1 MKRKEDMDYRKLSAL
16 LGAWEDA
23 SLSAEEERELEAC
36 VSDSDYEILASEAD
50 AIISCLA
57 AGEKKTKHRPSVG
70 FWLSA
75 AVACAAVI
83 AVAVWVFIPGSVTEN
98 APQMASVETVKP
110 AETVKIQNDYKG
122 SAPAAVQPSV
132 MPRKAYA
139 HRQTRV
145 AAEQPEDTAPVD
157 QEDAW
162 AAFLSMRE
170 EMADVVN
177 ADHGAD
183 IRNEITDAVT
193 PDILTEEQDITID
206 VYGSLKDASEILN
219 SILCEL

>member
-1 MKRKEDMDYRKLSAL
+1 MDYRKLSAL

-50 AIISCLA
+50 ALISSLA
-57 AGEKKTKHRPSVG
+57 AGEKKAKRRPFVG
-70 FWLSA
+70 LWLSA
-75 AVACAAVI
+75 AAACAAVI
-83 AVAVWVFIPGSVTEN
+83 AVAVWVLLPGPVTEN
-98 APQMASVETVKP
+98 APQMAAVETVKP
-110 AETVKIQNDYKG
+110 AESVKIQDDYKG
-122 SAPAAVQPSV
+122 SAPAAVPVSV

-145 AAEQPEDTAPVD
+145 VAEQPEDTASAN

-162 AAFLSMRE
+162 ATFFAMRE
-170 EMADVVN
+170 EMADVVSPG
-177 ADHGAD
+177 HEPD
-183 IRNEITDAVT
+183 IPNEITIVVSPEVLNDGQ
-193 PDILTEEQDITID
+193 EMSID

>member
-1 MKRKEDMDYRKLSAL
+1 MDYRKLSAL
-16 LGAWEDA
+16 LGAWDDA

-36 VSDSDYEILASEAD
+36 VSDSNYEIMAAD
-50 AIISCLA
+50 ADAFISNLA
-57 AGEKKTKHRPSVG
+57 AKERETRRRPQWGV
-70 FWLSA
+70 WLSA
-75 AVACAAVI
+75 AAACVAVM
-83 AVAVWVFIPGSVTEN
+83 AVAVWLFMPDYGTEN
-98 APQMASVETVKP
+98 ATRMAAVETEKP
-110 AETVKIQNDYKG
+110 AESVKIQDDYKG

-139 HRQTRV
+139 HRKTRV
-145 AAEQPEDTAPVD
+145 VAEQPEDTAPVD

>member
-1 MKRKEDMDYRKLSAL
+1 MDYRKLSAL

-75 AVACAAVI
+75 AAACAAVI
-83 AVAVWVFIPGSVTEN
+83 AVAVWLFMPDYGTEK
-98 APQMASVETVKP
+98 ATRMATVETVKP
-110 AETVKIQNDYKG
+110 AESVKTQDDYKG

-139 HRQTRV
+139 HRQICV
-145 AAEQPEDTAPVD
+145 VVEQPEDSAPVD
-157 QEDAW
+157 PEDAW
-162 AAFLSMRE
+162 ATFFAMRE
-170 EMADVVN
+170 EMSDVVN

>member
-1 MKRKEDMDYRKLSAL
+1 MDYRKLSAL

-36 VSDSDYEILASEAD
+36 VSDSDYEILAAEAD
-50 AIISCLA
+50 AFISHVA
-57 AGEKKTKHRPSVG
+57 AGEKGEKKAKRRPSVG
-70 FWLSA
+70 LWLSA
-75 AVACAAVI
+75 AAACVAVM
-83 AVAVWVFIPGSVTEN
+83 AVAVWLFIPDSGTEN
-98 APQMASVETVKP
+98 ATQMAAVETVKP
-110 AETVKIQNDYKG
+110 AETVKIQDDYKG
-122 SAPAAVQPSV
+122 SAPAAVQPSA

-145 AAEQPEDTAPVD
+145 AAGQPEDTAPAAP
-157 QEDAW
+157 EDAW
-162 AAFLSMRE
+162 DAFLSMRE

-193 PDILTEEQDITID
+193 PDILTEEQDMTID

>member
-1 MKRKEDMDYRKLSAL
+1 MDYRKLSAL

-23 SLSAEEERELEAC
+23 SLSAEEERELESC

-50 AIISCLA
+50 AIISHLA
-57 AGEKKTKHRPSVG
+57 AGEKKAKRRPFVG
-70 FWLSA
+70 LWLSA
-75 AVACAAVI
+75 AAACAAVI
-83 AVAVWVFIPGSVTEN
+83 AVAVWVFLPDPVTEN
-98 APQMASVETVKP
+98 ATRMAAVETVKP
-110 AETVKIQNDYKG
+110 AESVKIQDDYKG

-145 AAEQPEDTAPVD
+145 VAEQPEDTAPVD

-162 AAFLSMRE
+162 ATFLSMRE
-170 EMADVVN
+170 EMAEVVN
-177 ADHGAD
+177 PDHA
-183 IRNEITDAVT
+183 
-193 PDILTEEQDITID
+193 PDIPNDITNVVSPEVLDDGQTMSID

>member
-1 MKRKEDMDYRKLSAL
+1 MNYRKLSAL

-23 SLSAEEERELEAC
+23 SLSAEEERELESC

-57 AGEKKTKHRPSVG
+57 AGEKKTKRRPSVG

-75 AVACAAVI
+75 AAACAAVI
-83 AVAVWVFIPGSVTEN
+83 AVAVWVLLPGPVTEN
-98 APQMASVETVKP
+98 ASQMAAVETVKP
-110 AETVKIQNDYKG
+110 AESVKIQDDYKG
-122 SAPAAVQPSV
+122 SAPAAVPVSV
-132 MPRKAYA
+132 IPRKAYA

-145 AAEQPEDTAPVD
+145 VAGQPEDTASAN

-162 AAFLSMRE
+162 ATFFAMRE
-170 EMADVVN
+170 EMADVVSPG
-177 ADHGAD
+177 HVQD
-183 IRNEITDAVT
+183 IPNEITIVVSPEVLD
-193 PDILTEEQDITID
+193 DGQIKSID

>member
-1 MKRKEDMDYRKLSAL
+1 MDYRKLSAL
-16 LGAWEDA
+16 LGTWEDA

-75 AVACAAVI
+75 AAACAAVI

-98 APQMASVETVKP
+98 APQMAAVETVKP

-122 SAPAAVQPSV
+122 SAPVPVPASV

-145 AAEQPEDTAPVD
+145 VAGQPEDSVLRD
-157 QEDAW
+157 SEDAW
-162 AAFLSMRE
+162 ATFLSMRE
-170 EMADVVN
+170 EMSDVVRPGN
-177 ADHGAD
+177 MQD
-183 IRNEITDAVT
+183 IPNEITNVVSPEVLD
-193 PDILTEEQDITID
+193 DGQIMSID
-206 VYGSLKDASEILN
+206 VYGSLKDASEIFN

>member
-1 MKRKEDMDYRKLSAL
+1 MKRREDIDCRKLSAL

-23 SLSAEEERELEAC
+23 SLSAEEERGLEAC
-36 VSDSDYEILASEAD
+36 VSDSDYEILAAEAD
-50 AIISCLA
+50 AFISRVA
-57 AGEKKTKHRPSVG
+57 AGEKKAKRRPSVG
-70 FWLSA
+70 LWLSA
-75 AVACAAVI
+75 AAACVAVM
-83 AVAVWVFIPGSVTEN
+83 AVAVWLFIPGSGTEN
-98 APQMASVETVKP
+98 VTQLAAVETVKP
-110 AETVKIQNDYKG
+110 METVKIQDDYKG
-122 SAPAAVQPSV
+122 SAPAPDSASV
-132 MPRKAYA
+132 MPRKGYA

-145 AAEQPEDTAPVD
+145 VAEQPEDTAPVAPK
-157 QEDAW
+157 DAW
-162 AAFLSMRE
+162 NAFLSMRE

-193 PDILTEEQDITID
+193 PDILTEEQDMTID

>member
-1 MKRKEDMDYRKLSAL
+1 MDYRKLSAL
-16 LGAWEDA
+16 LGAWDDA

-36 VSDSDYEILASEAD
+36 VSDSNYEIMAAD
-50 AIISCLA
+50 ADAFISNLA
-57 AGEKKTKHRPSVG
+57 AKERETRRRPQWGV
-70 FWLSA
+70 WLSA
-75 AVACAAVI
+75 AAACVAVM
-83 AVAVWVFIPGSVTEN
+83 AVAVWLFMPDYGTEN
-98 APQMASVETVKP
+98 ATRMATVETVRP
-110 AETVKIQNDYKG
+110 AESVKIQDDYTG
-122 SAPAAVQPSV
+122 NAPAPVQHSV

-139 HRQTRV
+139 HTQTRV
-145 AAEQPEDTAPVD
+145 AAEQPEDAAPVD